1 MLSFLTHKDKPA
13 RGWGFTWCSREAA
26 GEVTLL
32 ELGVRVVPSPSSED
46 KQWRARQSSFL
57 EAGTGERGRVE
68 RRGCSGSDK
77 GGPVSWGLREDKASR
92 REMWICCCASV
103 DVTAQGWGWEDWSS
117 CFPKKGAPRLKLLPS
132 GLVEWRRGLQEDET
146 TLHFLPFFFFFPRK
160 KWCSGK
166 GRNAWRQGWRSVK
179 KSQKTS
185 EIVGSKVHLPW
196 RNEAAP
202 RRNGKAREQV
212 WRQKLKSQ
220 SQQCGQEAVG
230 EHVVEVTNT

>member
-117 CFPKKGAPRLKLLPS
+117 CFPKKKGAPRLKLLPS

-146 TLHFLPFFFFFPRK
+146 TLHFLPFFFFPEK
-160 KWCSGK
+160 
-166 GRNAWRQGWRSVK
+166 
-179 KSQKTS
+179 
-185 EIVGSKVHLPW
+185 
-196 RNEAAP
+196 
-202 RRNGKAREQV
+202 NGAVAREEMHGGKV
-212 WRQKLKSQ
+212 EGVSKNHRKHLKLWEVRFICLGETKLPLEEMAK
-220 SQQCGQEAVG
+220 QESKYG
-230 EHVVEVTNT
+230 DKN